1 MTNCIECEWKN
12 NNRVIVNPDG
22 QVWPC
27 CYLSNLAYKYDI
39 NDDDRLYKTEN
50 DGKNKHIM
58 REYMEHKDEY
68 NIFKKPLDKILESK
82 WFSDTLPNSWK
93 NYDNAYYKCKRFCT
107 VKKNV

>member
-39 NDDDRLYKTEN
+39 NDDDYEEYERTMEAIASLDPDEEQGGGGRNKKTRRKKRRKKRRKRKRTK
-50 DGKNKHIM
+50 KNK
-58 REYMEHKDEY
+58 R
-68 NIFKKPLDKILESK
+68 
-82 WFSDTLPNSWK
+82 
-93 NYDNAYYKCKRFCT
+93 
-107 VKKNV
+107 